1 MQKMKYI
8 LKEVKTANCI
18 FSSTCLTH
26 FYARY
31 LGAIF
36 LLLKPQGSSIH
47 PAIKSSFFIVHHIS
61 ETSWQARNCPSG
73 FYPLLVDK
81 ILIMF

>member
-1 MQKMKYI
+1 MVRKQGINIKHNPKSVAWEFEIYIDKANWIKTYLGDLEMQKMKYI

-36 LLLKPQGSSIH
+36 LL
-47 PAIKSSFFIVHHIS
+47 F
-61 ETSWQARNCPSG
+61 
-73 FYPLLVDK
+73 
-81 ILIMF
+81 